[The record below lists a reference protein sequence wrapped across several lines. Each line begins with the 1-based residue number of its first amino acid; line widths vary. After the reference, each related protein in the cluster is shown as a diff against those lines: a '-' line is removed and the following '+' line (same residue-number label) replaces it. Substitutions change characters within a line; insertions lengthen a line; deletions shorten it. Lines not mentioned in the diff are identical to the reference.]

1 MPSTASLSDWYS
13 ANSTTVW
20 WLSAISLVLLL
31 VMPFAAAW
39 AIALLPADYFTREKR
54 RPLES
59 LDRYPVL
66 RVFVL
71 CAKSLLGIVLLF
83 AGLLMLVAPGQGV
96 LTLLAGLILIE
107 FPGKYRLERWLVTR
121 PKVWQS
127 MNWLRARFGS
137 AKLKKPPQVS

>member
-1 MPSTASLSDWYS
+1 
-13 ANSTTVW
+13 
-20 WLSAISLVLLL
+20 
-31 VMPFAAAW
+31 MPFGAAW
-39 AIALLPADYFTREKR
+39 AIARLPSDYFTREKR
-54 RPLES
+54 RQLES

-66 RVFVL
+66 RVL
-71 CAKSLLGIVLLF
+71 ILGAKSLLGVVLLL

-121 PKVWQS
+121 PKVWRS

-137 AKLKKPPQVS
+137 AKLKKPTEAS